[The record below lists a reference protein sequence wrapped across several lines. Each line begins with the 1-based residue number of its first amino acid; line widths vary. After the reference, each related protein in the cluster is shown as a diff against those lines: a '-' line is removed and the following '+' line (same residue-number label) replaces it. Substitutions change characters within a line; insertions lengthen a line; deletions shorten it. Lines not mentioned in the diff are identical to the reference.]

1 MKKCPNCGAE
11 LDDDVRFC
19 PDCGEPL
26 AGRKNRG
33 GRKGIG
39 CGGIFKVLK
48 VLAIIAVV
56 IFFLIAKK
64 NGGVN
69 LKAGSSGSTSVS
81 KSSQVQPTQSQPKS
95 SGSNTGGV
103 DPDLKAWLDSYES
116 FMDQYVTFMKS
127 YDGSTSTALLNY
139 ASMVSKYADY
149 MEKLD
154 EWDTEEMSSADYS
167 YYLTVVNRVNTKLL
181 SVY

>member
-26 AGRKNRG
+26 VGKRNRG

-48 VLAIIAVV
+48 VLVFIVIVV
-56 IFFLIAKK
+56 IFLIAKK

-69 LKAGSSGSTSVS
+69 LKDNTTTASVS
-81 KSSQVQPTQSQPKS
+81 RSAQVQATAQPKTNS
-95 SGSNTGGV
+95 ANTGGV

-116 FMDQYVTFMKS
+116 FMDQYVAFMKS
-127 YDGSTSTALLNY
+127 YDGSSSTALLNY
-139 ASMVSKYADY
+139 AAMMAKYADFT
-149 MEKLD
+149 EKLD

-181 SVY
+181 SAY